1 MVKRQ
6 GGKYKKVIT
15 IISIVAII
23 AITLNGTS
31 YAATPKKIRV
41 DAGSAIA
48 VDSLS
53 GRILY
58 EQNPYSLVP
67 VASTTKIV
75 TALVALSY
83 GNLEEEF
90 TISKNSAAIRGSTV
104 GYKAGEKIKLYELLY
119 GLMFK
124 SGNDAAIAIAEGIG
138 GSVEGF
144 CNIMNEYCLQIG
156 MLNSHFESPHGLDSQ
171 NHYSTAYDLA
181 LATKKAKENPIFQK
195 IVSSKT
201 VAKTEHGFT
210 RDYQN
215 INKLLH
221 QMPNANGVK
230 TGYTG
235 GAGKCLVSS
244 VNMGEG
250 DIIIVTL
257 NCTPRWKETKRIF
270 DYVDEIYDYKTVIK
284 KDEILKTVEIKN
296 GKEKLNLVSDKDIL
310 IPLKKDEKL
319 NVEIDLPTNLEAPV
333 EEGKNI
339 GLIKISDKNSKI
351 IYSQV
356 LSQNKVDKKPLYKII
371 KEKLF

>member
-1 MVKRQ
+1 M
-6 GGKYKKVIT
+6 KKTHIKSLSVIL
-15 IISIVAII
+15 VAILI
-23 AITLNGTS
+23 IKIFSTVC
-31 YAATPKKIRV
+31 YASPKKLRV
-41 DAGSAIA
+41 NAGSAIA

-53 GRILY
+53 GRVLF
-58 EQNPYSLVP
+58 EQNSRSLVP

-83 GNLEEEF
+83 GDLEEEF

-104 GYKAGEKIKLYELLY
+104 GYKAGEKITLYELLY

-144 CNIMNEYCLQIG
+144 CSIMNEYCIQIG
-156 MLNSHFESPHGLDSQ
+156 MLDSHFESPHGLDSQ

-181 LATKKAKENPIFQK
+181 IATKKAKENPIFHE
-195 IVSSKT
+195 IVSSKSID
-201 VAKTEHGFT
+201 KSKHGFT

-215 INKLLH
+215 INKLLY

-250 DIIIVTL
+250 DIIMVTL
-257 NCTPRWKETKRIF
+257 NCTPRWEETKKIF
-270 DYVDEIYDYKTVIK
+270 NYVDEVYDYKKVISK
-284 KDEILKTVEIKN
+284 GEVLKNIEIEN
-296 GKEKLNLVSDKDIL
+296 GDGKLNLISRKDVIL
-310 IPLKKDEKL
+310 PVKEDEKL
-319 NVEIDLPTNLEAPV
+319 NIEVDVPENLKAPISK
-333 EEGKNI
+333 EEKIGTVRVSDENGKI
-339 GLIKISDKNSKI
+339 V
-351 IYSQV
+351 YEYM
-356 LSQNKVDKKPLYKII
+356 LSQNEIEKKPIYKII
-371 KEKLF
+371 KEKLLN